1 MSRAQDA
8 GTTVPAGNGAPS
20 EPSEP
25 PAVPHPIPPA
35 LDPASTELPPVEVV
49 VVTGLS
55 GAGKNSAGRVLEDLG
70 WFVVDNLPPALL
82 LPMVELGA
90 RGDVRRFAAVVD
102 VRSRAFSSDL
112 QEAVRVLAGAGH
124 RARVVYVHARDEVL
138 VRRYESNR
146 REHPLQGSGRILD
159 GITAERAL
167 LTGIAGEADLWVDTS
182 DLNVHQLRATLENA
196 FAREGRTPPLT
207 ATVLSF
213 GFKYGL
219 PLDADLVV
227 DARFLPNPHW
237 LPELRPHTGQDPD
250 VRDYVLG
257 QEAAEPFLDRYTEVL
272 RLLIPGYRREGKR
285 YLTLAVGCTGG
296 KHRSVAIAEEFA
308 RRLAGEGIDTVARHR
323 DLGRE

>member
-1 MSRAQDA
+1 VSVDERAEDA
-8 GTTVPAGNGAPS
+8 LAPAGPQSDVPPS
-20 EPSEP
+20 
-25 PAVPHPIPPA
+25 A
-35 LDPASTELPPVEVV
+35 DGASTELAPLDVV

-70 WFVVDNLPPALL
+70 FFVVDNLPPALL
-82 LPMVELGA
+82 QPMVELGA
-90 RGDVRRFAAVVD
+90 RGDLRRFAAVVD

-112 QEAVRVLAGAGH
+112 QESIRLLAEAGH
-124 RARVVYVHARDEVL
+124 RPRVVYVHARNEVL
-138 VRRYESNR
+138 IRRYESNR
-146 REHPLQGSGRILD
+146 REHPLQGSGRLID
-159 GITAERAL
+159 GIEAERAL

-196 FAREGRTPPLT
+196 FARDGKAPPLT

-237 LPELRPHTGQDPD
+237 IPELRPHTGQDPD

-257 QEAAEPFLDRYTEVL
+257 QEDATEFLDRYTDVL

-308 RRLAGEGIDTVARHR
+308 RRLKGEGIDAVARHR